1 MNKRK
6 ITALLT
12 FLILINNVNF
22 KPNYAYADE
31 GITEIVAS
39 NSNLTENETEEET
52 GNVIELG
59 TINLDY
65 YPNKKSY
72 STSRDYLSNAEKEV
86 IKFGKEKLNKDFY
99 ISDTLFKNG
108 RFYYE
113 LIVKNSLDEYNGNEN
128 NEYQKNNIYYYNLFN
143 SENRNKY
150 IVYIKAPLNSA
161 YFDPNDFEN
170 KNYYQMNAKTIK
182 MLIKEDIS
190 ENFNFLNFDLEKN
203 FKKQSEYKDG
213 LKIIYVLDIG
223 DIDEPEYKL
232 YFKPLTLSKPLNAY
246 IYQKMNNLTDKE
258 KLRPFSIQK
267 NEIMEN
273 KISDESKSK
282 INKILSNFNN
292 NVLFNLDLK
301 VEDWAIK
308 KENISNND
316 FQYYINIKNE
326 IDGTNHKLILGYD
339 EGTELLSTYNVTE
352 KIYIGQYYDFY
363 YKILNYMKEVTD
375 EDNLV
380 LSNLKFDKD
389 KNLYYFEAIKKTE
402 NDDNSDFE
410 KLNDLGQRKKYKMY
424 INFNSFAYYNDSG
437 DYDFIIYRLN
447 YDFLNRNYS
456 FSNYY
461 MKKFTT
467 DYIKYKDK
475 DNDYIYTILKDEY
488 NKEYKLYTKQKEL
501 NEFIESDL
509 IISKEELENQEIS
522 ESIDS
527 IKSELKEI
535 NESPYYFVN
544 LEIKSNEI
552 KNDNGKLYVEILDKN
567 SNKTYKLGINTY
579 NEITIK
585 IPYELRYKTYYEI
598 HGEVYLRT
606 LPEEKQNEIN
616 EKIKNILGENFFA
629 YNRSYGG
636 HTYIGFSKNIKNG
649 KPEYEASILYQ
660 TENEPKKFLKV
671 KFVTDEAYFSQ
682 NIGLQR
688 DEEISKKNEDLI
700 INWYKTQMINVKD
713 FVFLSKIP
721 KKENNK
727 YYYEVKI
734 TDNNGIEKNT
744 KLYITQ
750 INGGQMTYERLF
762 QKDGN
767 EINYDTRI
775 HFPSNRFSENN
786 LSLTDEEIN
795 EIKNKFSGF
804 QKNIYYNIKSINV
817 DRNIEKIDC
826 EYCYKRWIHL
836 EIEKENPNE
845 KVNIRLPIKNEE
857 KRETFILS
865 KREED
870 IPKYYISKDGT
881 YIYFGQKNDG
891 IGIPLNEYVKNDLK
905 ENEKIEKIDF
915 AKDENAIRYHI
926 TDDKNNERLIDIPL
940 TDNIKLGTPKYLIEL
955 KDSVKETRD
964 ITEKDKEIISKIF
977 KNKYRGLVKDI
988 KFSDKIFGQDQS
1000 YRNNAYT
1007 LIEINPKDNNPID
1020 IEHWKIH
1027 SDSVYN
1033 DNDHYYC
1040 KVLLTSS
1047 DVDVL
1052 CENSCPP
1059 VMESNTEEPSLT
1071 CGCTKVTPRPINPE
1085 DFPDP
1090 EEPNNDKPSPKVTPS
1105 DLPKTTPS
1113 NIPKTQTPSTN
1124 TSTPPTVTNRTP
1136 ITIIEP
1142 KPNEETNQIKN
1153 EELVNNKPEV
1163 KSESR
1168 ISRDI
1173 KTSDNLF
1180 ILLSLFSGFFML
1192 FYFSFIKIN
1201 RKKEE

>member
-1 MNKRK
+1 MNKQK

-447 YDFLNRNYS
+447 HDFLNRNYS

-475 DNDYIYTILKDEY
+475 DNDYMYAILKDEY

-527 IKSELKEI
+527 IKSELQGFNK
-535 NESPYYFVN
+535 SPYYFVN
-544 LEIKSNEI
+544 LEIKSNKI
-552 KNDNGKLYVEILDKN
+552 KSDNGKLYIEVIDKI
-567 SNKTYKLGINTY
+567 SNKTYKLHVNTY
-579 NEITIK
+579 DEITIEV
-585 IPYELRYKTYYEI
+585 PFELRYKKYYEEN
-598 HGEVYLRT
+598 GKVYLKT
-606 LPEEKQNEIN
+606 FSEEKRNEIKEN
-616 EKIKNILGENFFA
+616 VKNILGERFFTKNMYDNPNFE
-629 YNRSYGG
+629 
-636 HTYIGFSKNIKNG
+636 YIKFYKNTKNG
-649 KPEYEASILYQ
+649 KPEYEASIMYE
-660 TENEPKKFLKV
+660 TENYPKRFLKV
-671 KFVTDEAYFSQ
+671 KFVTDGNMYFTQ
-682 NIGLQR
+682 NIGLQK
-688 DEEISKKNEDLI
+688 DEEISKENEDLI
-700 INWYKTQMINVKD
+700 INFYKKYMINVKD
-713 FVFLSKIP
+713 LIFLSKVP

-727 YYYEVKI
+727 YYYDVKI
-734 TDNNGIEKNT
+734 INSDGTETVT
-744 KLYITQ
+744 KLYIVPKIDHVYMLLFNYGEDEIR
-750 INGGQMTYERLF
+750 IN
-762 QKDGN
+762 
-767 EINYDTRI
+767 
-775 HFPSNRFSENN
+775 FPSNRFKENN
-786 LSLTDEEIN
+786 LLLTDEEIN
-795 EIKNKFSGF
+795 EIKNKFLKY
-804 QKNIYYNIKSINV
+804 QKNIYYNIKSVNV
-817 DRNIEKIDC
+817 DRKVGNKDNIYWIDVKI
-826 EYCYKRWIHL
+826 ET
-836 EIEKENPNE
+836 EEN
-845 KVNIRLPIKNEE
+845 VNYYNDFRLQINNEE
-857 KRETFILS
+857 KKATFFYLNRM
-865 KREED
+865 KR
-870 IPKYYISKDGT
+870 I
-881 YIYFGQKNDG
+881 
-891 IGIPLNEYVKNDLK
+891 
-905 ENEKIEKIDF
+905 
-915 AKDENAIRYHI
+915 
-926 TDDKNNERLIDIPL
+926 
-940 TDNIKLGTPKYLIEL
+940 
-955 KDSVKETRD
+955 
-964 ITEKDKEIISKIF
+964 
-977 KNKYRGLVKDI
+977 
-988 KFSDKIFGQDQS
+988 
-1000 YRNNAYT
+1000 
-1007 LIEINPKDNNPID
+1007 
-1020 IEHWKIH
+1020 
-1027 SDSVYN
+1027 
-1033 DNDHYYC
+1033 
-1040 KVLLTSS
+1040 
-1047 DVDVL
+1047 
-1052 CENSCPP
+1052 
-1059 VMESNTEEPSLT
+1059 
-1071 CGCTKVTPRPINPE
+1071 
-1085 DFPDP
+1085 
-1090 EEPNNDKPSPKVTPS
+1090 
-1105 DLPKTTPS
+1105 
-1113 NIPKTQTPSTN
+1113 
-1124 TSTPPTVTNRTP
+1124 
-1136 ITIIEP
+1136 
-1142 KPNEETNQIKN
+1142 
-1153 EELVNNKPEV
+1153 
-1163 KSESR
+1163 
-1168 ISRDI
+1168 
-1173 KTSDNLF
+1173 
-1180 ILLSLFSGFFML
+1180 
-1192 FYFSFIKIN
+1192 
-1201 RKKEE
+1201 

>member
-475 DNDYIYTILKDEY
+475 DNDYMYAILKDEY

-527 IKSELKEI
+527 IKSELQGFNK
-535 NESPYYFVN
+535 SPYYFVN
-544 LEIKSNEI
+544 LEIKSNKI
-552 KNDNGKLYVEILDKN
+552 KSDNGKLYIEVIDKI

-713 FVFLSKIP
+713 FIFLSRVP
-721 KKENNK
+721 KKENNR
-727 YYYEVKI
+727 YYYDVKI

-750 INGGQMTYERLF
+750 INGDRMIYERLF
-762 QKDGN
+762 QKDGD

-988 KFSDKIFGQDQS
+988 KFSDKIFGQGQS
-1000 YRNNAYT
+1000 YGNNAYT

-1047 DVDVL
+1047 DVDIL
-1052 CENSCPP
+1052 CENICPP
-1059 VMESNTEEPSLT
+1059 SMESNTEEPSLT
-1071 CGCTKVTPRPINPE
+1071 CGCTKVTPRPIKPE

-1090 EEPNNDKPSPKVTPS
+1090 EEPNHNEPLPKVTPS

-1113 NIPKTQTPSTN
+1113 NIPK

-1153 EELVNNKPEV
+1153 EEPVNNKPEV

-1180 ILLSLFSGFFML
+1180 ILISLFSGILSLFSFV
-1192 FYFSFIKIN
+1192 FIFLNK
-1201 RKKEE
+1201 RKRI

>member
-1 MNKRK
+1 MNKKR
-6 ITALLT
+6 IAQILT
-12 FLILINNVNF
+12 VLILFGSVNF
-22 KPNYAYADE
+22 KPNIIYADE
-31 GITEIVAS
+31 II
-39 NSNLTENETEEET
+39 
-52 GNVIELG
+52 
-59 TINLDY
+59 
-65 YPNKKSY
+65 
-72 STSRDYLSNAEKEV
+72 
-86 IKFGKEKLNKDFY
+86 
-99 ISDTLFKNG
+99 
-108 RFYYE
+108 
-113 LIVKNSLDEYNGNEN
+113 GNEN
-128 NEYQKNNIYYYNLFN
+128 VA
-143 SENRNKY
+143 S
-150 IVYIKAPLNSA
+150 
-161 YFDPNDFEN
+161 
-170 KNYYQMNAKTIK
+170 
-182 MLIKEDIS
+182 
-190 ENFNFLNFDLEKN
+190 
-203 FKKQSEYKDG
+203 G
-213 LKIIYVLDIG
+213 
-223 DIDEPEYKL
+223 
-232 YFKPLTLSKPLNAY
+232 
-246 IYQKMNNLTDKE
+246 
-258 KLRPFSIQK
+258 
-267 NEIMEN
+267 
-273 KISDESKSK
+273 
-282 INKILSNFNN
+282 
-292 NVLFNLDLK
+292 
-301 VEDWAIK
+301 
-308 KENISNND
+308 
-316 FQYYINIKNE
+316 
-326 IDGTNHKLILGYD
+326 
-339 EGTELLSTYNVTE
+339 
-352 KIYIGQYYDFY
+352 
-363 YKILNYMKEVTD
+363 
-375 EDNLV
+375 
-380 LSNLKFDKD
+380 SNLKDNEEPELLETYNIEEKVKINSSPYNWDYNDFILSYKCQKRMRKLTNENDLIFSNLRFDKD
-389 KNLYYFEAIKKTE
+389 KNLYYYDATARTE
-402 NDDNSDFE
+402 DDQYSNYNTLKNLES
-410 KLNDLGQRKKYKMY
+410 RKKYRMY
-424 INFNSFAYYNDSG
+424 ININNFVYDDFFGNYDG
-437 DYDFIIYRLN
+437 IIDFIK
-447 YDFLNRNYS
+447 DFVLDEDLKPEY
-456 FSNYY
+456 
-461 MKKFTT
+461 KKEFKI
-467 DYIKYKDK
+467 DYTKYKDE
-475 DNDYIYTILKDEY
+475 NYIYTILKDEY

-501 NEFIESDL
+501 NEFIESNL
-509 IISKEELENQEIS
+509 VISKEELENEEIN

-552 KNDNGKLYVEILDKN
+552 KNDNGKLYIDVLDKN
-567 SNKTYKLGINTY
+567 SNKTYKLSVTAY
-579 NEITIK
+579 DEITIK
-585 IPYELRYKTYYEI
+585 IPYELRYKKYYEI

-616 EKIKNILGENFFA
+616 EKIKNILGENFVA

-636 HTYIGFSKNIKNG
+636 HAYIGFYKNIKNG

-660 TENEPKKFLKV
+660 TENEPKRFLKV

-682 NIGLQR
+682 NIGLQK

-700 INWYKTQMINVKD
+700 INWYKTQMINVND

-750 INGGQMTYERLF
+750 INGNEMTYERLF
-762 QKDGN
+762 QKDGD

-775 HFPSNRFSENN
+775 HFPSNRFSNNN

-795 EIKNKFSGF
+795 EIKNKFSKF

-988 KFSDKIFGQDQS
+988 KFSDKIFGQGQS
-1000 YRNNAYT
+1000 YGNNAYT

-1047 DVDVL
+1047 DVDIL
-1052 CENSCPP
+1052 CENICPP
-1059 VMESNTEEPSLT
+1059 SMESNTEEPSLT
-1071 CGCTKVTPRPINPE
+1071 CGCTKVTPRPIKPE

-1090 EEPNNDKPSPKVTPS
+1090 EEPNHNKPLPKVTPS

-1113 NIPKTQTPSTN
+1113 NIPKTL
-1124 TSTPPTVTNRTP
+1124 TPPTVTNRTP

-1153 EELVNNKPEV
+1153 EEPVNNKPEV

-1192 FYFSFIKIN
+1192 FYFSFIKLN
-1201 RKKEE
+1201 RRKEE

>member
-1 MNKRK
+1 MNKKR
-6 ITALLT
+6 ISQILAI
-12 FLILINNVNF
+12 LILFGSVNF
-22 KPNYAYADE
+22 KPNIIYADE
-31 GITEIVAS
+31 IIGNENVAS
-39 NSNLTENETEEET
+39 GSNLKENEEPELLETYNIEEKVKI
-52 GNVIELG
+52 NSSPY
-59 TINLDY
+59 NLDY
-65 YPNKKSY
+65 NDFILSY
-72 STSRDYLSNAEKEV
+72 KCQKRMR
-86 IKFGKEKLNKDFY
+86 KL
-99 ISDTLFKNG
+99 T
-108 RFYYE
+108 
-113 LIVKNSLDEYNGNEN
+113 NEN
-128 NEYQKNNIYYYNLFN
+128 
-143 SENRNKY
+143 
-150 IVYIKAPLNSA
+150 
-161 YFDPNDFEN
+161 D
-170 KNYYQMNAKTIK
+170 
-182 MLIKEDIS
+182 LIFS
-190 ENFNFLNFDLEKN
+190 DL
-203 FKKQSEYKDG
+203 
-213 LKIIYVLDIG
+213 
-223 DIDEPEYKL
+223 
-232 YFKPLTLSKPLNAY
+232 
-246 IYQKMNNLTDKE
+246 
-258 KLRPFSIQK
+258 R
-267 NEIMEN
+267 
-273 KISDESKSK
+273 
-282 INKILSNFNN
+282 
-292 NVLFNLDLK
+292 
-301 VEDWAIK
+301 
-308 KENISNND
+308 
-316 FQYYINIKNE
+316 
-326 IDGTNHKLILGYD
+326 
-339 EGTELLSTYNVTE
+339 
-352 KIYIGQYYDFY
+352 
-363 YKILNYMKEVTD
+363 
-375 EDNLV
+375 
-380 LSNLKFDKD
+380 FDKD
-389 KNLYYFEAIKKTE
+389 KNLYYYDATARTE
-402 NDDNSDFE
+402 DDQYSNYNTLKNLES
-410 KLNDLGQRKKYKMY
+410 RKKYRMY
-424 INFNSFAYYNDSG
+424 ININNFVYDDFFGNYDRII
-437 DYDFIIYRLN
+437 DFIK
-447 YDFLNRNYS
+447 DFVLDEDLKPEY
-456 FSNYY
+456 
-461 MKKFTT
+461 KKEFKI
-467 DYIKYKDK
+467 DYTKYKDE
-475 DNDYIYTILKDEY
+475 NYIYTILKDEY

-501 NEFIESDL
+501 TEFIESNL
-509 IISKEELENQEIS
+509 IISKEELENDEIS

-527 IKSELKEI
+527 IKSELKKI

-682 NIGLQR
+682 NIGLQK

-713 FVFLSKIP
+713 FIFLSRVP
-721 KKENNK
+721 KKENNR

-744 KLYITQ
+744 KLYINQ
-750 INGGQMTYERLF
+750 INGDRITYERLF

-836 EIEKENPNE
+836 EIEKENSNE

-964 ITEKDKEIISKIF
+964 ITEKDKEIISKMF
-977 KNKYRGLVKDI
+977 KNKYKGLIKDI
-988 KFSDKIFGQDQS
+988 KFSDKIFGQDKS
-1000 YRNNAYT
+1000 HRSNAYT
-1007 LIEINPKDNNPID
+1007 FIEVNPKDDNPLDIKPWDVYENNG
-1020 IEHWKIH
+1020 H
-1027 SDSVYN
+1027 
-1033 DNDHYYC
+1033 HYY
-1040 KVLLTSS
+1040 KVLLISS

-1059 VMESNTEEPSLT
+1059 AMESNTEEPSLT
-1071 CGCTKVTPRPINPE
+1071 CGCTKVTPRPIKPE

-1090 EEPNNDKPSPKVTPS
+1090 EEPNHNEPLPKVTPS

-1113 NIPKTQTPSTN
+1113 NIPKT
-1124 TSTPPTVTNRTP
+1124 STPPTPTNRTP

-1142 KPNEETNQIKN
+1142 KPNEEKNQIKN
-1153 EELVNNKPEV
+1153 EEPVNNKPEV

-1180 ILLSLFSGFFML
+1180 ILISLFSGFFVL
-1192 FYFSFIKIN
+1192 LYFSFIKIN
-1201 RKKEE
+1201 RRKEE

>member
-1 MNKRK
+1 MNKKR
-6 ITALLT
+6 IAQILT
-12 FLILINNVNF
+12 VLILLSNVNF
-22 KPNYAYADE
+22 QPNIIYADE
-31 GITEIVAS
+31 ITGNENVVS
-39 NSNLTENETEEET
+39 GSNLEEEEEET
-52 GNVIELG
+52 GKEIELG
-59 TINLDY
+59 TIDLDY
-65 YPNKKSY
+65 YPNRIY
-72 STSRDYLSNAEKEV
+72 YTHRNYLSNAEKKV

-99 ISDTLFKNG
+99 ISTPLFENSKA
-108 RFYYE
+108 YYE
-113 LIVKNSLDEYNGNEN
+113 LIVKNNLDKYRNN
-128 NEYQKNNIYYYNLFN
+128 NEINEYSKNSINDYILFN
-143 SENRNKY
+143 EENRNKY
-150 IVYIKAPLNSA
+150 IVYINAPDNCA
-161 YFDPNDFEN
+161 YFDPKDFQP
-170 KNYYQMNAKTIK
+170 KNYYYMNVEKIK
-182 MLIKEDIS
+182 ELIKDNIS
-190 ENFNFLNFDLEKN
+190 QKFYDSNLDLNLNLNLE
-203 FKKQSEYKDG
+203 KQSEYKNG
-213 LKIIYVLDIG
+213 LKIVYASQNG
-223 DIDEPEYKL
+223 DTNGTEYKL
-232 YFKPLTLSKPLNAY
+232 YFKPLTLSDSLNEYTSQTTDYIGLNQKIKPFL
-246 IYQKMNNLTDKE
+246 IE
-258 KLRPFSIQK
+258 KS
-267 NEIMEN
+267 EIIEN
-273 KISDESKSK
+273 KISDENLNK

-292 NVLFNLDLK
+292 NILFNVDLK
-301 VEDWAIK
+301 LEDQSIK
-308 KENISNND
+308 KENLSNNNVE
-316 FQYYINIKNE
+316 YYIDIKNE
-326 IDGTNHKLILGYD
+326 IDGTNHKLILGYN
-339 EGTELLSTYNVTE
+339 EEEKLLDTYNITE
-352 KIYIGQYYDFY
+352 KINIEHPDFDNEV
-363 YKILNYMKEVTD
+363 LNYIKELTN
-375 EDNLV
+375 EDNLA

-389 KNLYYFEAIKKTE
+389 KGLYYYEAIKRTE
-402 NDDNSDFE
+402 NDNYLYFNDL
-410 KLNDLGQRKKYKMY
+410 KDLGQRKRYKIY
-424 INFNSFAYYNDSG
+424 IELNNFIWNNTFG
-437 DYDFIIYRLN
+437 DYDTITYYLN
-447 YDFLNRNYS
+447 KEFSDIDKNRRT
-456 FSNYY
+456 F
-461 MKKFTT
+461 KT
-467 DYIKYKDK
+467 DGIKYK
-475 DNDYIYTILKDEY
+475 NENYIYTIFKDEY

-501 NEFIESDL
+501 NEFIESNL
-509 IISKEELENQEIS
+509 VISKEELKNQEIN
-522 ESIDS
+522 ENIDS
-527 IKSELKEI
+527 IKSKLKEI
-535 NESPYYFVN
+535 NESPYYFIN

-552 KNDNGKLYVEILDKN
+552 KNDNGKLYIEVLDKI
-567 SNKTYKLGINTY
+567 SNQTYKLGVTAY
-579 NEITIK
+579 DEITIE
-585 IPYELRYKTYYEI
+585 IPYELRYKKYYDI
-598 HGEVYLRT
+598 KNGQIYLRT

-905 ENEKIEKIDF
+905 ENEKIEEIDF

-964 ITEKDKEIISKIF
+964 ITEKDKEIISKMF
-977 KNKYRGLVKDI
+977 KNKYKGLIKDI
-988 KFSDKIFGQDQS
+988 KFSDKIFGQDKS
-1000 YRNNAYT
+1000 HGNNAYT
-1007 LIEINPKDNNPID
+1007 FIEINPKDNNPID

-1052 CENSCPP
+1052 CENQCPP
-1059 VMESNTEEPSLT
+1059 TMESNTEEPSLT
-1071 CGCTKVTPRPINPE
+1071 CGCTKVTPRPIKPE

-1090 EEPNNDKPSPKVTPS
+1090 EEPKYNEPTSKVTPS

-1113 NIPKTQTPSTN
+1113 NIPK

-1153 EELVNNKPEV
+1153 EEPVNNKPEV

-1180 ILLSLFSGFFML
+1180 ILISLFSGMLSLFS
-1192 FYFSFIKIN
+1192 FISIILNK
-1201 RKKEE
+1201 RKSI

>member
-150 IVYIKAPLNSA
+150 IVYIKAPLNSV

-402 NDDNSDFE
+402 NDDNSDFK

-447 YDFLNRNYS
+447 HDFLNRNYS

-475 DNDYIYTILKDEY
+475 DKDNDYMYAILKDEY

-501 NEFIESDL
+501 NEFIESDI

-527 IKSELKEI
+527 IKSELQGFNK
-535 NESPYYFVN
+535 SPYYFIN
-544 LEIKSNEI
+544 LEIKSNKI
-552 KNDNGKLYVEILDKN
+552 KSDNGKLYIEVIDKI
-567 SNKTYKLGINTY
+567 SNKTYKLHVNTY
-579 NEITIK
+579 DEITIEV
-585 IPYELRYKTYYEI
+585 PFELRYKKYYEEN
-598 HGEVYLRT
+598 GKVYLKT
-606 LPEEKQNEIN
+606 FSEEKRNEIK
-616 EKIKNILGENFFA
+616 EKVKNIIGERFFTKNMYDNPNFE
-629 YNRSYGG
+629 
-636 HTYIGFSKNIKNG
+636 YIKFYKNTKNG
-649 KPEYEASILYQ
+649 KPEYEASIMYE
-660 TENEPKKFLKV
+660 TENYPKRFLKV
-671 KFVTDEAYFSQ
+671 KFVTDGNMYFTQ
-682 NIGLQR
+682 NIGLQK
-688 DEEISKKNEDLI
+688 DEEISKENEDLI
-700 INWYKTQMINVKD
+700 INFYKKYMINVKD
-713 FVFLSKIP
+713 LIFLSKVP

-727 YYYEVKI
+727 YYYDVKI
-734 TDNNGIEKNT
+734 INSDGTETIT
-744 KLYITQ
+744 KLYIVPKIDYAYMLLFNYGEDEIR
-750 INGGQMTYERLF
+750 IN
-762 QKDGN
+762 
-767 EINYDTRI
+767 
-775 HFPSNRFSENN
+775 FPSNRFKENN
-786 LSLTDEEIN
+786 LLLTDEEIN
-795 EIKNKFSGF
+795 EIKNKFLKY
-804 QKNIYYNIKSINV
+804 QKNIYYNIKSVNV
-817 DRNIEKIDC
+817 DRKVGNKNNIYWIDVKIETEENVNYYNDF
-826 EYCYKRWIHL
+826 RLQIH
-836 EIEKENPNE
+836 
-845 KVNIRLPIKNEE
+845 NEE
-857 KRETFILS
+857 KKATFFLF
-865 KREED
+865 KPNEED
-870 IPKYYISKDGT
+870 ISKYYISKDGT
-881 YIYFGQKNDG
+881 YIYFGEKNDE
-891 IGIPLNEYVKNDLK
+891 IGISLSEYIKNDLK
-905 ENEKIEKIDF
+905 ENEKIEKINF
-915 AKDENAIRYHI
+915 SEYNNFIRY
-926 TDDKNNERLIDIPL
+926 TLVDNLNNERLIDIPL
-940 TDNIKLGTPKYLIEL
+940 SKEDMGGMATKIEVPKYSIEVEN
-955 KDSVKETRD
+955 SVKETRD

-977 KNKYRGLVKDI
+977 KNKYKGLVKDI
-988 KFSDKIFGQDQS
+988 KFSDKIFGQNQS
-1000 YRNNAYT
+1000 NGNAYT
-1007 LIEINPKDNNPID
+1007 FIEINPNDNNPFPTSEFD
-1020 IEHWKIH
+1020 
-1027 SDSVYN
+1027 VYR
-1033 DNDHYYC
+1033 DNDHNYY
-1040 KVLLTSS
+1040 KVLLTSP

-1052 CENSCPP
+1052 CESQCPP
-1059 VMESNTEEPSLT
+1059 TMYVNTEEPFIT
-1071 CGCTKVTPRPINPE
+1071 CNCTSKKPKPIKPE

-1090 EEPNNDKPSPKVTPS
+1090 EEPNHNEPLPKVTPS

-1113 NIPKTQTPSTN
+1113 NIPKT
-1124 TSTPPTVTNRTP
+1124 STPPTPTNRTP

-1142 KPNEETNQIKN
+1142 KPNEETNPIKN
-1153 EELVNNKPEV
+1153 EEPVNNKSEV

-1173 KTSDNLF
+1173 KTGDNLF
-1180 ILLSLFSGFFML
+1180 FMLSLFSGFFML

-1201 RKKEE
+1201 RRKEE

>member
-1 MNKRK
+1 MNKKR
-6 ITALLT
+6 ISQILAI
-12 FLILINNVNF
+12 LILFGSVNF
-22 KPNYAYADE
+22 KPNIIYADE
-31 GITEIVAS
+31 II
-39 NSNLTENETEEET
+39 
-52 GNVIELG
+52 
-59 TINLDY
+59 
-65 YPNKKSY
+65 
-72 STSRDYLSNAEKEV
+72 
-86 IKFGKEKLNKDFY
+86 
-99 ISDTLFKNG
+99 
-108 RFYYE
+108 
-113 LIVKNSLDEYNGNEN
+113 GNEN
-128 NEYQKNNIYYYNLFN
+128 VA
-143 SENRNKY
+143 S
-150 IVYIKAPLNSA
+150 
-161 YFDPNDFEN
+161 
-170 KNYYQMNAKTIK
+170 
-182 MLIKEDIS
+182 
-190 ENFNFLNFDLEKN
+190 
-203 FKKQSEYKDG
+203 G
-213 LKIIYVLDIG
+213 
-223 DIDEPEYKL
+223 
-232 YFKPLTLSKPLNAY
+232 
-246 IYQKMNNLTDKE
+246 
-258 KLRPFSIQK
+258 
-267 NEIMEN
+267 
-273 KISDESKSK
+273 
-282 INKILSNFNN
+282 
-292 NVLFNLDLK
+292 
-301 VEDWAIK
+301 
-308 KENISNND
+308 
-316 FQYYINIKNE
+316 
-326 IDGTNHKLILGYD
+326 
-339 EGTELLSTYNVTE
+339 
-352 KIYIGQYYDFY
+352 
-363 YKILNYMKEVTD
+363 
-375 EDNLV
+375 
-380 LSNLKFDKD
+380 SNLKENEEPELLETYNIEEKVKINSSPYNWDYNDFILSYKCQKRMRKLTNENDLIFSDLRFDKD
-389 KNLYYFEAIKKTE
+389 KNLYYYDATARTE
-402 NDDNSDFE
+402 GDQYSNYNTLKNLES
-410 KLNDLGQRKKYKMY
+410 RKKYRMY
-424 INFNSFAYYNDSG
+424 ININNFVYDDFFGNYDRII
-437 DYDFIIYRLN
+437 DFIK
-447 YDFLNRNYS
+447 DFVLDEDLKPEY
-456 FSNYY
+456 
-461 MKKFTT
+461 KKEFKI
-467 DYIKYKDK
+467 DYTKYKDE
-475 DNDYIYTILKDEY
+475 NYIYTILKDEY

-501 NEFIESDL
+501 NEFIESNL
-509 IISKEELENQEIS
+509 IISKEELENDEIS

-527 IKSELKEI
+527 IKSELKKI

-552 KNDNGKLYVEILDKN
+552 KNDNGKLYVEVLDKN

-579 NEITIK
+579 DEITIK
-585 IPYELRYKTYYEI
+585 IPYELRYKKYYDI
-598 HGEVYLRT
+598 KNGQIYLRT

-636 HTYIGFSKNIKNG
+636 HTYIGFHKNMKNG
-649 KPEYEASILYQ
+649 NTEYEASILYQ

-700 INWYKTQMINVKD
+700 INWYKTQMINIKD

-750 INGGQMTYERLF
+750 INGDEMTYERLF
-762 QKDGN
+762 QKDRN

-891 IGIPLNEYVKNDLK
+891 IGIPLNEYIKNDLK

-915 AKDENAIRYHI
+915 AKDENAIRYTI

-940 TDNIKLGTPKYLIEL
+940 TDDIKLGTPKYLIEL
-955 KDSVKETRD
+955 KDSVKKTRD
-964 ITEKDKEIISKIF
+964 ITEKDKEIILKIF
-977 KNKYRGLVKDI
+977 KNKYKGLVKDI
-988 KFSDKIFGQDQS
+988 KFSDKIFGQGQS
-1000 YRNNAYT
+1000 YGNNAYT
-1007 LIEINPKDNNPID
+1007 LIEINPKDDNPLD
-1020 IEHWKIH
+1020 IKPWDVY
-1027 SDSVYN
+1027 DSN
-1033 DNDHYYC
+1033 GHHYY

-1047 DVDVL
+1047 DVDIL
-1052 CENSCPP
+1052 CENICPP
-1059 VMESNTEEPSLT
+1059 SMESNTEEPSLT
-1071 CGCTKVTPRPINPE
+1071 CGCTKITLRPIKPE

-1090 EEPNNDKPSPKVTPS
+1090 EKPKYNEPTPKVTPS
-1105 DLPKTTPS
+1105 DLQKTTPS
-1113 NIPKTQTPSTN
+1113 NIPKNQTPSTK
-1124 TSTPPTVTNRTP
+1124 TPTPPTVTNRTP

-1142 KPNEETNQIKN
+1142 KPNEETNPIKN
-1153 EELVNNKPEV
+1153 EEPVNNKPEV

-1192 FYFSFIKIN
+1192 FCSSFIKLN
-1201 RKKEE
+1201 RKKKNK

>member
-1 MNKRK
+1 MNKKR
-6 ITALLT
+6 ISQILAV
-12 FLILINNVNF
+12 LILFGSVNF
-22 KPNYAYADE
+22 KPNIIYADE
-31 GITEIVAS
+31 II
-39 NSNLTENETEEET
+39 
-52 GNVIELG
+52 
-59 TINLDY
+59 
-65 YPNKKSY
+65 
-72 STSRDYLSNAEKEV
+72 
-86 IKFGKEKLNKDFY
+86 
-99 ISDTLFKNG
+99 
-108 RFYYE
+108 
-113 LIVKNSLDEYNGNEN
+113 GNEN
-128 NEYQKNNIYYYNLFN
+128 VA
-143 SENRNKY
+143 S
-150 IVYIKAPLNSA
+150 
-161 YFDPNDFEN
+161 
-170 KNYYQMNAKTIK
+170 
-182 MLIKEDIS
+182 
-190 ENFNFLNFDLEKN
+190 
-203 FKKQSEYKDG
+203 G
-213 LKIIYVLDIG
+213 
-223 DIDEPEYKL
+223 
-232 YFKPLTLSKPLNAY
+232 
-246 IYQKMNNLTDKE
+246 
-258 KLRPFSIQK
+258 
-267 NEIMEN
+267 
-273 KISDESKSK
+273 
-282 INKILSNFNN
+282 
-292 NVLFNLDLK
+292 
-301 VEDWAIK
+301 
-308 KENISNND
+308 
-316 FQYYINIKNE
+316 
-326 IDGTNHKLILGYD
+326 
-339 EGTELLSTYNVTE
+339 
-352 KIYIGQYYDFY
+352 
-363 YKILNYMKEVTD
+363 
-375 EDNLV
+375 
-380 LSNLKFDKD
+380 SNLKENEEPELLETYNIEEKVKINSSPYNWDYNDFILSYKCQKRMRKLTNENDLIFSNLRFDKD
-389 KNLYYFEAIKKTE
+389 KNLYYYDATARTE
-402 NDDNSDFE
+402 DDQYSNYNTLKNLES
-410 KLNDLGQRKKYKMY
+410 RKKYRMY
-424 INFNSFAYYNDSG
+424 ININNFVYDDFFGNYDRII
-437 DYDFIIYRLN
+437 DFIKDFVLDEDLKPEYRKE
-447 YDFLNRNYS
+447 F
-456 FSNYY
+456 
-461 MKKFTT
+461 KI
-467 DYIKYKDK
+467 DYIKYK
-475 DNDYIYTILKDEY
+475 NGDYIYTILKDEY

-501 NEFIESDL
+501 NEFIESNIL
-509 IISKEELENQEIS
+509 ISKEELENDEIS

-527 IKSELKEI
+527 IKSELKKI

-552 KNDNGKLYVEILDKN
+552 KNDNGKLYIEILDKN
-567 SNKTYKLGINTY
+567 SNKTYKLHVNTY
-579 NEITIK
+579 EEITIE
-585 IPYELRYKTYYEI
+585 IPYELRYKKYYDI
-598 HGEVYLRT
+598 KNGQIYLRT

-636 HTYIGFSKNIKNG
+636 HTYIGFHENIKNG

-700 INWYKTQMINVKD
+700 INWYKNQMINVND
-713 FVFLSKIP
+713 LVFLSKMP
-721 KKENNK
+721 KKENDR
-727 YYYEVKI
+727 YYYDVKI

-750 INGGQMTYERLF
+750 INGDKITYERLF
-762 QKDGN
+762 QKDGD

-964 ITEKDKEIISKIF
+964 ITEKDKEIISKMF

-988 KFSDKIFGQDQS
+988 KFSDKIFGQGQS
-1000 YRNNAYT
+1000 YGNNSYT

-1047 DVDVL
+1047 DVDIL
-1052 CENSCPP
+1052 CENICPP
-1059 VMESNTEEPSLT
+1059 SMEQNTEEPSLT
-1071 CGCTKVTPRPINPE
+1071 CGCTKVTPRPIKPE

-1090 EEPNNDKPSPKVTPS
+1090 EEPNHNEPLPKVTPS

-1113 NIPKTQTPSTN
+1113 NIPK

-1153 EELVNNKPEV
+1153 EEPVNNKPEV

-1180 ILLSLFSGFFML
+1180 ILLSLFSGFFIL
-1192 FYFSFIKIN
+1192 FYLSFIKLN
-1201 RKKEE
+1201 RRKEE

>member
-246 IYQKMNNLTDKE
+246 IYIYQKMNNLTDKE

-447 YDFLNRNYS
+447 HDFLNRNYS

-475 DNDYIYTILKDEY
+475 DNDYMYAILKDEY

-501 NEFIESDL
+501 NEFIESNIL
-509 IISKEELENQEIS
+509 ISKEELENNEIS

-552 KNDNGKLYVEILDKN
+552 KNDNGKLYVEVLDKN

-585 IPYELRYKTYYEI
+585 IPYELRYKKYYEI
-598 HGEVYLRT
+598 RGEVYLRT

-616 EKIKNILGENFFA
+616 EKIKNILGENFVA

-688 DEEISKKNEDLI
+688 DE
-700 INWYKTQMINVKD
+700 
-713 FVFLSKIP
+713 
-721 KKENNK
+721 
-727 YYYEVKI
+727 
-734 TDNNGIEKNT
+734 
-744 KLYITQ
+744 
-750 INGGQMTYERLF
+750 
-762 QKDGN
+762 
-767 EINYDTRI
+767 
-775 HFPSNRFSENN
+775 
-786 LSLTDEEIN
+786 
-795 EIKNKFSGF
+795 
-804 QKNIYYNIKSINV
+804 
-817 DRNIEKIDC
+817 
-826 EYCYKRWIHL
+826 
-836 EIEKENPNE
+836 
-845 KVNIRLPIKNEE
+845 
-857 KRETFILS
+857 
-865 KREED
+865 
-870 IPKYYISKDGT
+870 
-881 YIYFGQKNDG
+881 
-891 IGIPLNEYVKNDLK
+891 
-905 ENEKIEKIDF
+905 
-915 AKDENAIRYHI
+915 
-926 TDDKNNERLIDIPL
+926 
-940 TDNIKLGTPKYLIEL
+940 
-955 KDSVKETRD
+955 
-964 ITEKDKEIISKIF
+964 
-977 KNKYRGLVKDI
+977 
-988 KFSDKIFGQDQS
+988 
-1000 YRNNAYT
+1000 
-1007 LIEINPKDNNPID
+1007 
-1020 IEHWKIH
+1020 
-1027 SDSVYN
+1027 
-1033 DNDHYYC
+1033 
-1040 KVLLTSS
+1040 
-1047 DVDVL
+1047 
-1052 CENSCPP
+1052 
-1059 VMESNTEEPSLT
+1059 
-1071 CGCTKVTPRPINPE
+1071 
-1085 DFPDP
+1085 
-1090 EEPNNDKPSPKVTPS
+1090 
-1105 DLPKTTPS
+1105 
-1113 NIPKTQTPSTN
+1113 
-1124 TSTPPTVTNRTP
+1124 
-1136 ITIIEP
+1136 
-1142 KPNEETNQIKN
+1142 
-1153 EELVNNKPEV
+1153 
-1163 KSESR
+1163 
-1168 ISRDI
+1168 
-1173 KTSDNLF
+1173 
-1180 ILLSLFSGFFML
+1180 
-1192 FYFSFIKIN
+1192 
-1201 RKKEE
+1201 

>member
-1 MNKRK
+1 MNKKR
-6 ITALLT
+6 IAQILT
-12 FLILINNVNF
+12 VLILFGSVNF
-22 KPNYAYADE
+22 KPNIIYADE
-31 GITEIVAS
+31 II
-39 NSNLTENETEEET
+39 
-52 GNVIELG
+52 
-59 TINLDY
+59 
-65 YPNKKSY
+65 
-72 STSRDYLSNAEKEV
+72 
-86 IKFGKEKLNKDFY
+86 
-99 ISDTLFKNG
+99 
-108 RFYYE
+108 
-113 LIVKNSLDEYNGNEN
+113 GNEN
-128 NEYQKNNIYYYNLFN
+128 VV
-143 SENRNKY
+143 S
-150 IVYIKAPLNSA
+150 
-161 YFDPNDFEN
+161 
-170 KNYYQMNAKTIK
+170 
-182 MLIKEDIS
+182 
-190 ENFNFLNFDLEKN
+190 
-203 FKKQSEYKDG
+203 G
-213 LKIIYVLDIG
+213 
-223 DIDEPEYKL
+223 
-232 YFKPLTLSKPLNAY
+232 
-246 IYQKMNNLTDKE
+246 
-258 KLRPFSIQK
+258 
-267 NEIMEN
+267 
-273 KISDESKSK
+273 
-282 INKILSNFNN
+282 
-292 NVLFNLDLK
+292 
-301 VEDWAIK
+301 
-308 KENISNND
+308 
-316 FQYYINIKNE
+316 
-326 IDGTNHKLILGYD
+326 
-339 EGTELLSTYNVTE
+339 
-352 KIYIGQYYDFY
+352 
-363 YKILNYMKEVTD
+363 
-375 EDNLV
+375 
-380 LSNLKFDKD
+380 SNLKENEEPELLETYNIEEKVKINSSPYNWDYNDFILSYKCQKRMRKSTNENDLIFSDLRFDKD
-389 KNLYYFEAIKKTE
+389 KNLYYCDATTRTE
-402 NDDNSDFE
+402 DDQYSNYNTLKNLES
-410 KLNDLGQRKKYKMY
+410 RKKYRMY
-424 INFNSFAYYNDSG
+424 ININNFVYDDFFGNYDRII
-437 DYDFIIYRLN
+437 DFIK
-447 YDFLNRNYS
+447 DFVLDEDLKPEY
-456 FSNYY
+456 
-461 MKKFTT
+461 KKEFKI
-467 DYIKYKDK
+467 DYTKYKDE
-475 DNDYIYTILKDEY
+475 NYIYTILKDEY

-501 NEFIESDL
+501 NEFIDSNL
-509 IISKEELENQEIS
+509 IISKEELENNEIS

-527 IKSELKEI
+527 IKSELKKI

-552 KNDNGKLYVEILDKN
+552 KNDNGNLYVKVLDKN

-579 NEITIK
+579 DEITIK
-585 IPYELRYKTYYEI
+585 IPYELRYKKYYDI
-598 HGEVYLRT
+598 KNGQIYLRT

-636 HTYIGFSKNIKNG
+636 HTYIGFHKNMKNG

-682 NIGLQR
+682 NIGLQK

-721 KKENNK
+721 KKENDR

-750 INGGQMTYERLF
+750 INGDQMTYERLF

-836 EIEKENPNE
+836 EIKKENPNE

-964 ITEKDKEIISKIF
+964 ITEKDKEIISKMF

-988 KFSDKIFGQDQS
+988 KFSDKIFGQGQS
-1000 YRNNAYT
+1000 YGNNAYT

-1047 DVDVL
+1047 DVDIL
-1052 CENSCPP
+1052 CENICPP
-1059 VMESNTEEPSLT
+1059 SMESNTEEPSLT
-1071 CGCTKVTPRPINPE
+1071 CGCTKVTPRPIKPE

-1113 NIPKTQTPSTN
+1113 NIPKNQTPSTK

-1142 KPNEETNQIKN
+1142 KPNEEKKQIKN
-1153 EELVNNKPEV
+1153 EEPVNNKPEV

-1180 ILLSLFSGFFML
+1180 ILISLFSGMLSLFS
-1192 FYFSFIKIN
+1192 FISIFLNKRRKI
-1201 RKKEE
+1201 

>member
-1 MNKRK
+1 MNKKR
-6 ITALLT
+6 IAQILT
-12 FLILINNVNF
+12 VLILLSNVNF
-22 KPNYAYADE
+22 QPNLIYANE
-31 GITEIVAS
+31 VGNENVVS
-39 NSNLTENETEEET
+39 GSNLEEEEET
-52 GNVIELG
+52 GKEIELG
-59 TINLDY
+59 TIDLDY
-65 YPNKKSY
+65 YPNKY
-72 STSRDYLSNAEKEV
+72 SQYSKRNYLSEAEKTV

-99 ISDTLFKNG
+99 ISDALF
-108 RFYYE
+108 
-113 LIVKNSLDEYNGNEN
+113 EN
-128 NEYQKNNIYYYNLFN
+128 NKVCYKLIIKNALDDYFHYGNNDANSEYSKNNYRNYDFDKND
-143 SENRNKY
+143 RNKY
-150 IVYIKAPLNSA
+150 IVYINAPDNST
-161 YFDPNDFEN
+161 YFDPEDFSEHD
-170 KNYYQMNAKTIK
+170 YYNMNIDKIQNMIEK
-182 MLIKEDIS
+182 SLSQKFS
-190 ENFNFLNFDLEKN
+190 NFNYNLKLNLEK
-203 FKKQSEYKDG
+203 QPEYKNG
-213 LKIIYVLDIG
+213 LKIVYASEG
-223 DIDEPEYKL
+223 EDESGNVDGILYKL
-232 YFKPLTLSKPLNAY
+232 YFKPLTLSKTLNEY
-246 IYQKMNNLTDKE
+246 IDETNAK
-258 KLRPFSIQK
+258 PFFVSE
-267 NEIMEN
+267 NEILEN
-273 KISDESKSK
+273 KISDENLNK
-282 INKILSNFNN
+282 INEILNNFNKN
-292 NVLFNLDLK
+292 ILFNVNLK
-301 VEDWAIK
+301 IENQSIK
-308 KENISNND
+308 KENISNNNI
-316 FQYYINIKNE
+316 QYYINVKNE
-326 IDGTNHKLILGYD
+326 IDGTNKKLIISYNK
-339 EGTELLSTYNVTE
+339 EPELLETYNITE
-352 KIYIGQYYDFY
+352 KIKVNQNHNFNYYGFDFY
-363 YKILNYMKEVTD
+363 QECVERMRRLTN
-375 EDNLV
+375 EDNLIF
-380 LSNLKFDKD
+380 NTLKFDKN
-389 KNLYYFEAIKKTE
+389 KNLYYYDATKRLEGDSHSIDYQKLE
-402 NDDNSDFE
+402 NLEN
-410 KLNDLGQRKKYKMY
+410 RKKYRMY
-424 INFNSFAYYNDSG
+424 IDLHNFIYDRNFG
-437 DYDFIIYRLN
+437 DYNTIIN
-447 YDFLNRNYS
+447 YINNDILRTNYGFRNYYEKP
-456 FSNYY
+456 F
-461 MKKFTT
+461 KT
-467 DYIKYKDK
+467 DNTKYKDG
-475 DNDYIYTILKDEY
+475 DYIYVILKDEY
-488 NKEYKLYTKQKEL
+488 NKEYKLYTKPKEL
-501 NEFIESDL
+501 NEFIESNIL
-509 IISKEELENQEIS
+509 IPKEELENDEIS

-527 IKSELKEI
+527 IKSKLKKI

-552 KNDNGKLYVEILDKN
+552 KNDNGKLYVEVLDKN

-579 NEITIK
+579 DEITIEV
-585 IPYELRYKTYYEI
+585 PYELRYKKYYEEG
-598 HGEVYLRT
+598 GEVYLRT
-606 LPEEKQNEIN
+606 LPEKKQEEIN
-616 EKIKNILGENFFA
+616 EKIKNILGENFVT

-636 HTYIGFSKNIKNG
+636 HTYIGFSENIKNG

-713 FVFLSKIP
+713 FIFLSKIP

-750 INGGQMTYERLF
+750 INGYEMTYERLF
-762 QKDGN
+762 QKDGD

-775 HFPSNRFSENN
+775 HFPSNRFNENN

-795 EIKNKFSGF
+795 KIKNKFSGF

-826 EYCYKRWIHL
+826 EYCYKHWIHL

-865 KREED
+865 KREKD

-915 AKDENAIRYHI
+915 AKDEDAIRYHI

-940 TDNIKLGTPKYLIEL
+940 TDDIKLGTPKYLIAL
-955 KDSVKETRD
+955 KDSVKETRN
-964 ITEKDKEIISKIF
+964 ITEKDKEIILKIF
-977 KNKYRGLVKDI
+977 KNKYKGLVKDI
-988 KFSDKIFGQDQS
+988 KFSDKIFGQDKS
-1000 YRNNAYT
+1000 HRNNAYT
-1007 LIEINPKDNNPID
+1007 FIEINPKDSEPLNIKPWD
-1020 IEHWKIH
+1020 VY
-1027 SDSVYN
+1027 DSN
-1033 DNDHYYC
+1033 GHHYY

-1071 CGCTKVTPRPINPE
+1071 CGCTKVIPRPIKPE

-1105 DLPKTTPS
+1105 DLPKTIPS
-1113 NIPKTQTPSTN
+1113 NIPK

-1142 KPNEETNQIKN
+1142 KPNEETNPIKN
-1153 EELVNNKPEV
+1153 EEPVNNKPEV

>member
-1 MNKRK
+1 MNVEK
-6 ITALLT
+6 IKE
-12 FLILINNVNF
+12 LIKDNISQKF
-22 KPNYAYADE
+22 YD
-31 GITEIVAS
+31 
-39 NSNLTENETEEET
+39 SNLD
-52 GNVIELG
+52 L
-59 TINLDY
+59 NL
-65 YPNKKSY
+65 
-72 STSRDYLSNAEKEV
+72 
-86 IKFGKEKLNKDFY
+86 
-99 ISDTLFKNG
+99 
-108 RFYYE
+108 
-113 LIVKNSLDEYNGNEN
+113 
-128 NEYQKNNIYYYNLFN
+128 NL
-143 SENRNKY
+143 E
-150 IVYIKAPLNSA
+150 
-161 YFDPNDFEN
+161 
-170 KNYYQMNAKTIK
+170 
-182 MLIKEDIS
+182 
-190 ENFNFLNFDLEKN
+190 
-203 FKKQSEYKDG
+203 KQSEYKNG
-213 LKIIYVLDIG
+213 LKIVYASQNG
-223 DIDEPEYKL
+223 DTNGTEYKL
-232 YFKPLTLSKPLNAY
+232 YFKPLTLSDSLNEYTSQTTDYIGLNQKIKPFL
-246 IYQKMNNLTDKE
+246 IE
-258 KLRPFSIQK
+258 KS
-267 NEIMEN
+267 EIIEN
-273 KISDESKSK
+273 KISDENLNK

-292 NVLFNLDLK
+292 NILFNVDLK
-301 VEDWAIK
+301 LEDQSIK
-308 KENISNND
+308 KENLSNNNVE
-316 FQYYINIKNE
+316 YYIDIKNE
-326 IDGTNHKLILGYD
+326 IDGTNHKLILGYN
-339 EGTELLSTYNVTE
+339 EEEKLLDTYNITE
-352 KIYIGQYYDFY
+352 KINIEHPDFDNEV
-363 YKILNYMKEVTD
+363 LNYIKELTN
-375 EDNLV
+375 EDNLA

-389 KNLYYFEAIKKTE
+389 KGLYYYEAIKRTE
-402 NDDNSDFE
+402 NDNYLYFNDL
-410 KLNDLGQRKKYKMY
+410 KDLGQRKRYKIY
-424 INFNSFAYYNDSG
+424 IELNNFIWNNTFG
-437 DYDFIIYRLN
+437 DYDTITYYLN
-447 YDFLNRNYS
+447 KEFSDIDKNRRT
-456 FSNYY
+456 F
-461 MKKFTT
+461 KT
-467 DYIKYKDK
+467 DGIKYKDE
-475 DNDYIYTILKDEY
+475 NYIYTIFKDEY

-501 NEFIESDL
+501 NEFIESNL
-509 IISKEELENQEIS
+509 VISKEELKNQEIN
-522 ESIDS
+522 ENIDS
-527 IKSELKEI
+527 IKSKLKEI
-535 NESPYYFVN
+535 NESPYYFIN

-552 KNDNGKLYVEILDKN
+552 KNDNGKLYIEVLDKI
-567 SNKTYKLGINTY
+567 SNQTYKLHVNTY
-579 NEITIK
+579 EEITIEV
-585 IPYELRYKTYYEI
+585 PYELRYKKYYDIENGQI
-598 HGEVYLRT
+598 YLRT
-606 LPEEKQNEIN
+606 LPKEKQNEIN

-636 HTYIGFSKNIKNG
+636 HTYIGFHKNIKNG

-671 KFVTDEAYFSQ
+671 KFITDEAYFSQ

-688 DEEISKKNEDLI
+688 DEEISKENEDLI
-700 INWYKTQMINVKD
+700 TNWYKTKMINIKN
-713 FVFLSKIP
+713 FVFLNKIP

-727 YYYEVKI
+727 YYYDVKI

-750 INGGQMTYERLF
+750 INGDEMTYERLF

-836 EIEKENPNE
+836 EIEIENKAYDWQNE

-857 KRETFILS
+857 KREAFLLFNRDENDLS
-865 KREED
+865 
-870 IPKYYISKDGT
+870 KYYISKDGT

-926 TDDKNNERLIDIPL
+926 TDDKNNERLIDIPI

-964 ITEKDKEIISKIF
+964 ITEKDKEIISRIF
-977 KNKYRGLVKDI
+977 KNKYKGLIKDI
-988 KFSDKIFGQDQS
+988 KFSDKIFGQDKS
-1000 YRNNAYT
+1000 YRSNAYT
-1007 LIEINPKDNNPID
+1007 FIEINPKDSEPLNIKPWDVN
-1020 IEHWKIH
+1020 
-1027 SDSVYN
+1027 DSN
-1033 DNDHYYC
+1033 GHHYY

-1059 VMESNTEEPSLT
+1059 AMESNTEEPSLT
-1071 CGCTKVTPRPINPE
+1071 CGCTKVIPRPIKPE

-1090 EEPNNDKPSPKVTPS
+1090 EEPKHNEPTPKVTPS

-1113 NIPKTQTPSTN
+1113 NIPKNQTPSTK

-1142 KPNEETNQIKN
+1142 KPNEETNKIKN
-1153 EELVNNKPEV
+1153 EEAVNGKQEV

-1168 ISRDI
+1168 ITRNI

-1201 RKKEE
+1201 GRKEE

>member
-1 MNKRK
+1 MNKKR
-6 ITALLT
+6 IAQILTAL
-12 FLILINNVNF
+12 ILLSNVNF
-22 KPNYAYADE
+22 QPNLIYADE
-31 GITEIVAS
+31 V
-39 NSNLTENETEEET
+39 
-52 GNVIELG
+52 
-59 TINLDY
+59 
-65 YPNKKSY
+65 
-72 STSRDYLSNAEKEV
+72 
-86 IKFGKEKLNKDFY
+86 
-99 ISDTLFKNG
+99 
-108 RFYYE
+108 
-113 LIVKNSLDEYNGNEN
+113 GNEN
-128 NEYQKNNIYYYNLFN
+128 VVSGSNL
-143 SENRNKY
+143 EEKG
-150 IVYIKAPLNSA
+150 
-161 YFDPNDFEN
+161 
-170 KNYYQMNAKTIK
+170 
-182 MLIKEDIS
+182 KEV
-190 ENFNFLNFDLEKN
+190 ELE
-203 FKKQSEYKDG
+203 
-213 LKIIYVLDIG
+213 
-223 DIDEPEYKL
+223 
-232 YFKPLTLSKPLNAY
+232 
-246 IYQKMNNLTDKE
+246 
-258 KLRPFSIQK
+258 
-267 NEIMEN
+267 
-273 KISDESKSK
+273 
-282 INKILSNFNN
+282 
-292 NVLFNLDLK
+292 
-301 VEDWAIK
+301 
-308 KENISNND
+308 
-316 FQYYINIKNE
+316 
-326 IDGTNHKLILGYD
+326 
-339 EGTELLSTYNVTE
+339 TYNITE
-352 KIYIGQYYDFY
+352 KINITKHYNFGYDDFDFHY
-363 YKILNYMKEVTD
+363 ECIKRMRKLTN
-375 EDNLV
+375 EDDLIF
-380 LSNLKFDKD
+380 SNLKFDKD
-389 KNLYYFEAIKKTE
+389 KNLYYYEATKRTE
-402 NDDNSDFE
+402 DDQNSSDYD
-410 KLNDLGQRKKYKMY
+410 KLKNLESRKKYRMY
-424 INFNSFAYYNDSG
+424 VNINNFFYDNYYGNYDRII
-437 DYDFIIYRLN
+437 DYIKD
-447 YDFLNRNYS
+447 DFLNEYWNPS
-456 FSNYY
+456 L
-461 MKKFTT
+461 KKEFKT
-467 DYIKYKDK
+467 DYTKYKDE
-475 DNDYIYTILKDEY
+475 NYIYTILKDEY

-527 IKSELKEI
+527 IKSKLKKI

-552 KNDNGKLYVEILDKN
+552 KNDNGKLYVEVLDKN

-585 IPYELRYKTYYEI
+585 IPYELRYKKYYEI
-598 HGEVYLRT
+598 RGKVYLRT

-616 EKIKNILGENFFA
+616 EKIKNILGENFVA

-750 INGGQMTYERLF
+750 INGDQMTYERLF

-857 KRETFILS
+857 KRETFTLS

-940 TDNIKLGTPKYLIEL
+940 TGNIKLGTPKYLIEL

-988 KFSDKIFGQDQS
+988 KFSDKIFGQGQS
-1000 YRNNAYT
+1000 YGNNAYT
-1007 LIEINPKDNNPID
+1007 LIEINPKDNNPIY
-1020 IEHWKIH
+1020 IEHWKIYYN
-1027 SDSVYN
+1027 SVYN
-1033 DNDHYYC
+1033 NNDHYYC

-1047 DVDVL
+1047 DVDIL
-1052 CENSCPP
+1052 CENICPP
-1059 VMESNTEEPSLT
+1059 SMESNTEEPSLT
-1071 CGCTKVTPRPINPE
+1071 CGCTKVTPRPIKPE

-1090 EEPNNDKPSPKVTPS
+1090 EEPNHNEPLPKVTPS

-1113 NIPKTQTPSTN
+1113 NILKTP
-1124 TSTPPTVTNRTP
+1124 TPPTVTNRTP

-1142 KPNEETNQIKN
+1142 KPNEETNPIKN
-1153 EELVNNKPEV
+1153 EEPVNNKPEV

-1180 ILLSLFSGFFML
+1180 ILLSLFSGML
-1192 FYFSFIKIN
+1192 SLFSFISIILSK
-1201 RKKEE
+1201 RKNIKRRG

>member
-1 MNKRK
+1 MNKKR
-6 ITALLT
+6 IAQILT
-12 FLILINNVNF
+12 VLILFGSVNF
-22 KPNYAYADE
+22 KPNIIYADE
-31 GITEIVAS
+31 II
-39 NSNLTENETEEET
+39 
-52 GNVIELG
+52 
-59 TINLDY
+59 
-65 YPNKKSY
+65 
-72 STSRDYLSNAEKEV
+72 
-86 IKFGKEKLNKDFY
+86 
-99 ISDTLFKNG
+99 
-108 RFYYE
+108 
-113 LIVKNSLDEYNGNEN
+113 GNEN
-128 NEYQKNNIYYYNLFN
+128 VA
-143 SENRNKY
+143 S
-150 IVYIKAPLNSA
+150 
-161 YFDPNDFEN
+161 
-170 KNYYQMNAKTIK
+170 
-182 MLIKEDIS
+182 
-190 ENFNFLNFDLEKN
+190 
-203 FKKQSEYKDG
+203 G
-213 LKIIYVLDIG
+213 
-223 DIDEPEYKL
+223 
-232 YFKPLTLSKPLNAY
+232 
-246 IYQKMNNLTDKE
+246 
-258 KLRPFSIQK
+258 
-267 NEIMEN
+267 
-273 KISDESKSK
+273 
-282 INKILSNFNN
+282 
-292 NVLFNLDLK
+292 
-301 VEDWAIK
+301 
-308 KENISNND
+308 
-316 FQYYINIKNE
+316 
-326 IDGTNHKLILGYD
+326 
-339 EGTELLSTYNVTE
+339 
-352 KIYIGQYYDFY
+352 
-363 YKILNYMKEVTD
+363 
-375 EDNLV
+375 
-380 LSNLKFDKD
+380 SNLKDNEEPELLETYNIEEKVKINSSPYNWDYNDFILSYKCQKRMRKLTNENDLIFSNLRFDKD
-389 KNLYYFEAIKKTE
+389 KNLYYYDATARTE
-402 NDDNSDFE
+402 DDQYSNYNTLKNLES
-410 KLNDLGQRKKYKMY
+410 RKKYRMY
-424 INFNSFAYYNDSG
+424 ININNFVYDDFFGNYDG
-437 DYDFIIYRLN
+437 IIDFIK
-447 YDFLNRNYS
+447 DFVLDEDLKPEY
-456 FSNYY
+456 
-461 MKKFTT
+461 KKEFKI
-467 DYIKYKDK
+467 DYTKYKDE
-475 DNDYIYTILKDEY
+475 NYIYTILKDEY

-501 NEFIESDL
+501 NEFIESNL
-509 IISKEELENQEIS
+509 VISKEELENEEIN

-552 KNDNGKLYVEILDKN
+552 KNDNGKLYIDVLDKN
-567 SNKTYKLGINTY
+567 SNKTYKLSVTAY
-579 NEITIK
+579 DEITIK
-585 IPYELRYKTYYEI
+585 IPYELRYKKYYEI

-616 EKIKNILGENFFA
+616 EKIKNILGENFVA

-636 HTYIGFSKNIKNG
+636 HAYIGFYKNIKNG

-660 TENEPKKFLKV
+660 TENEPKRFLKV

-682 NIGLQR
+682 NIGLQK

-700 INWYKTQMINVKD
+700 INWYKTQMINVND

-750 INGGQMTYERLF
+750 INGNEMTYERLF
-762 QKDGN
+762 QKDGD

-775 HFPSNRFSENN
+775 HFPSNRFSNNN

-795 EIKNKFSGF
+795 EIKNKFSKF

-988 KFSDKIFGQDQS
+988 KFSDKIFGQGQS
-1000 YRNNAYT
+1000 YGNNAYT

-1047 DVDVL
+1047 DVDIL
-1052 CENSCPP
+1052 CENICPP
-1059 VMESNTEEPSLT
+1059 SMESNTEEPSLT
-1071 CGCTKVTPRPINPE
+1071 CGCTKVTPRPIKPE

-1090 EEPNNDKPSPKVTPS
+1090 EEPNHNKPLPKVTPS

-1113 NIPKTQTPSTN
+1113 NIPKTL
-1124 TSTPPTVTNRTP
+1124 TPPTVTNRTP

-1153 EELVNNKPEV
+1153 EEPVNNKPEV

-1180 ILLSLFSGFFML
+1180 FMLSLFSGML
-1192 FYFSFIKIN
+1192 SLFSFISIFLNKRRKI
-1201 RKKEE
+1201 

>member
-1 MNKRK
+1 MNKKR
-6 ITALLT
+6 IAQILT
-12 FLILINNVNF
+12 VLILSSNVNF
-22 KPNYAYADE
+22 QPNLIYADE
-31 GITEIVAS
+31 IIGNGNIAS
-39 NSNLTENETEEET
+39 GSNLEEK
-52 GNVIELG
+52 G
-59 TINLDY
+59 
-65 YPNKKSY
+65 
-72 STSRDYLSNAEKEV
+72 KEV
-86 IKFGKEKLNKDFY
+86 
-99 ISDTLFKNG
+99 
-108 RFYYE
+108 E
-113 LIVKNSLDEYNGNEN
+113 LE
-128 NEYQKNNIYYYNLFN
+128 
-143 SENRNKY
+143 
-150 IVYIKAPLNSA
+150 
-161 YFDPNDFEN
+161 
-170 KNYYQMNAKTIK
+170 
-182 MLIKEDIS
+182 
-190 ENFNFLNFDLEKN
+190 
-203 FKKQSEYKDG
+203 
-213 LKIIYVLDIG
+213 
-223 DIDEPEYKL
+223 
-232 YFKPLTLSKPLNAY
+232 
-246 IYQKMNNLTDKE
+246 
-258 KLRPFSIQK
+258 
-267 NEIMEN
+267 
-273 KISDESKSK
+273 
-282 INKILSNFNN
+282 
-292 NVLFNLDLK
+292 
-301 VEDWAIK
+301 
-308 KENISNND
+308 
-316 FQYYINIKNE
+316 
-326 IDGTNHKLILGYD
+326 
-339 EGTELLSTYNVTE
+339 TYNITE
-352 KIYIGQYYDFY
+352 KINITKHYNFSDDDFNFHY
-363 YKILNYMKEVTD
+363 ECIKRMRKLTN
-375 EDNLV
+375 EDDLIF
-380 LSNLKFDKD
+380 SNLKFDKD
-389 KNLYYFEAIKKTE
+389 KNLYYYEATKRTE
-402 NDDNSDFE
+402 DDQNSSDYD
-410 KLNDLGQRKKYKMY
+410 KLKNLESRKKYRMY
-424 INFNSFAYYNDSG
+424 VNINNFFYDNYYGNYDRII
-437 DYDFIIYRLN
+437 DYIKD
-447 YDFLNRNYS
+447 DFLNEYWNPS
-456 FSNYY
+456 L
-461 MKKFTT
+461 KKEFKT
-467 DYIKYKDK
+467 DNTKYKDG
-475 DNDYIYTILKDEY
+475 NYIYTILKDEY

-501 NEFIESDL
+501 NEFIESNIL
-509 IISKEELENQEIS
+509 ISKEELENNEIS

-552 KNDNGKLYVEILDKN
+552 KNDNGKLYVEVLDKN

-585 IPYELRYKTYYEI
+585 IPYELRYKKYYEI
-598 HGEVYLRT
+598 RGEVYLRT

-616 EKIKNILGENFFA
+616 EKIKNILGENFVA

-750 INGGQMTYERLF
+750 INGDQMTYERLF

-964 ITEKDKEIISKIF
+964 ITEKDKEIISKMF

-988 KFSDKIFGQDQS
+988 KFSDKIFGQGQS
-1000 YRNNAYT
+1000 YGNNSYT

-1047 DVDVL
+1047 DVDIL
-1052 CENSCPP
+1052 CENICPP
-1059 VMESNTEEPSLT
+1059 SMEQNTEEPSLT
-1071 CGCTKVTPRPINPE
+1071 CGCTKVTPRPIKPE

-1090 EEPNNDKPSPKVTPS
+1090 EEPKHNEPTPKVTPS

-1113 NIPKTQTPSTN
+1113 NIPRTP
-1124 TSTPPTVTNRTP
+1124 TPPTVTNRTP

-1153 EELVNNKPEV
+1153 EEPVNNKPEV

-1180 ILLSLFSGFFML
+1180 FMLSLFSGML
-1192 FYFSFIKIN
+1192 SLFSFISIYLNK
-1201 RKKEE
+1201 RKSI